1 MAERKAVLITG
12 SSSGIGAVSVR
23 RLAAAGFHVYAGVR
37 NDADAAR
44 LAADLG
50 PSCTPILLDV
60 TDSHAILAARTHIER
75 AGRGL
80 YGLVNNAGIVVSGPL
95 EAVTSAD
102 LRQQL
107 EVNVIGLVAVT
118 QAFLPL
124 LRGSIGRIVNIG
136 SASGRFAAPFIA
148 PYAASKF
155 AVEAISDALR
165 VELAPF
171 DIFVSLLE
179 PGAIDTP
186 IWAKAQVD
194 GSARSARYDP
204 LIQDLYGPVEGAMG
218 KIIDRI
224 AKRAISPERVA
235 AAIEH
240 ALIARHPKS
249 RYVIGIDAR
258 AQIALTWLPSR
269 LRDRMIGY
277 ALEKITA

>member
-12 SSSGIGAVSVR
+12 SSSGIGAVGAR

-37 NDADAAR
+37 SDADAAR
-44 LAADLG
+44 LDAELG
-50 PSCTPILLDV
+50 ASCTPLVLDV

-95 EAVTSAD
+95 EAVTIAD

-194 GSARSARYDP
+194 GSARSARHDP
-204 LIQDLYGPVEGAMG
+204 LMNDLYGPIEGATG
-218 KIIDRI
+218 KIIAGI

-240 ALIARHPKS
+240 ALIARRPKS

-258 AQIALTWLPSR
+258 VQIALTWIPSR

-277 ALEKITA
+277 ALEKVTA

>member
-12 SSSGIGAVSVR
+12 SSSGIGAVGAR

-37 NDADAAR
+37 SDADAAR
-44 LAADLG
+44 LDAELG
-50 PSCTPILLDV
+50 ASCTPLVLDV

-95 EAVTSAD
+95 EAVTIAD

-107 EVNVIGLVAVT
+107 EVNVIGLVALT

-136 SASGRFAAPFIA
+136 SASGRFAAPFTA

-194 GSARSARYDP
+194 GSARSARHDP
-204 LIQDLYGPVEGAMG
+204 LMNDLYGPIEGATG
-218 KIIDRI
+218 KIIAGI

-240 ALIARHPKS
+240 ALIARRPKS

-258 AQIALTWLPSR
+258 VQIALTWIPSR

-277 ALEKITA
+277 ALEKVTA

>member
-12 SSSGIGAVSVR
+12 SSSGIGAVGAR

-37 NDADAAR
+37 SDADAAR
-44 LAADLG
+44 LDAELG
-50 PSCTPILLDV
+50 ASCTPLVLDV

-95 EAVTSAD
+95 EAVTIAD

-107 EVNVIGLVAVT
+107 EVNVIGLVALT

-194 GSARSARYDP
+194 GSARSARHDP
-204 LIQDLYGPVEGAMG
+204 LMNDLYGPIEGATG
-218 KIIDRI
+218 KIIAGI

-240 ALIARHPKS
+240 ALIARRPKS

-258 AQIALTWLPSR
+258 VQIALTWIPSR

-277 ALEKITA
+277 ALEKVTA

>member
-12 SSSGIGAVSVR
+12 SSSGIGAVSAL

-44 LAADLG
+44 LDAELG
-50 PSCTPILLDV
+50 ASCTPLVLDV
-60 TDSHAILAARTHIER
+60 SDAHAIVAARTHIER

-95 EAVTSAD
+95 EAVTIAD
-102 LRQQL
+102 FRQQL
-107 EVNVIGLVAVT
+107 EINVIGLVAVT

-124 LRGSIGRIVNIG
+124 LRGSLGRIVNIG
-136 SASGRFAAPFIA
+136 SVSGRFASPFVA

-204 LIQDLYGPVEGAMG
+204 LIRDLYGPIECAMG
-218 KIIDRI
+218 KIIDGI

-240 ALIARHPKS
+240 ALIARRPKS

-258 AQIALTWLPSR
+258 AQIALSWLPSR

-277 ALEKITA
+277 ALEKVTA

>member
-107 EVNVIGLVAVT
+107 EVNVIGLVEGFRSAATYAGTRFNPSSMVGLGLCFIAVT
-118 QAFLPL
+118 VPLTRLTDYL
-124 LRGSIGRIVNIG
+124 LRR
-136 SASGRFAAPFIA
+136 
-148 PYAASKF
+148 
-155 AVEAISDALR
+155 D
-165 VELAPF
+165 
-171 DIFVSLLE
+171 
-179 PGAIDTP
+179 
-186 IWAKAQVD
+186 
-194 GSARSARYDP
+194 SART
-204 LIQDLYGPVEGAMG
+204 
-218 KIIDRI
+218 
-224 AKRAISPERVA
+224 RA
-235 AAIEH
+235 
-240 ALIARHPKS
+240 
-249 RYVIGIDAR
+249 
-258 AQIALTWLPSR
+258 
-269 LRDRMIGY
+269 
-277 ALEKITA
+277 